1 MKPRKRDSKPSVPQS
16 AEGRAPIETVRDY
29 AIFMLDPGGRVM
41 TWNEGAAAIK
51 GYLPGEII
59 GQSLQ
64 RFYPP
69 EDVAAGKP
77 QRLLAE
83 AAAAGRVEDQGW
95 RVRKDG
101 RRFWAD
107 VVITALR
114 DDDGRLT
121 GFTKVTRDLTERHQA
136 DEQLRHSEELLR
148 LLLESVKDYAIFLL
162 DTDGRIVSWN
172 AGAERI
178 NGYRA
183 DEVMHQHLSI
193 FYGPD
198 DVAHGKPERALQIA
212 LAEGRHEEEG
222 WRIRKGGER
231 FWASAVLTSV
241 YDGLGRLRGF
251 SKVTRDLTERRRAE
265 EMLRQSENR
274 TRLLLEN
281 IRDYAIVML
290 DPEGRITSWSPG
302 AERINGYRAAEVLG
316 QPNSIF
322 YTGEDARAG
331 RPSRLLDVARREGRA
346 AEEGWRVRKDGSQF
360 WAEVVVTRVEDPAGR
375 LLGFANVT
383 RDLTER
389 QQAERQLRQ
398 SEERLRLMID
408 SIKDYAIFMLDP
420 QGRVASWNPGAQ
432 RLYEYAPPEILGR
445 PLSCFHPAA
454 EIAAGSPQRQLEAA
468 REHGRSEDEGWR
480 IRKDGSRF
488 WASVA
493 ISAIQDHGQ
502 LFGFAKVIRD
512 MTEQRRVQEE
522 LAARAHQQAAVADLG
537 VFALQSRDLQA
548 VMDRAVAVVEQ
559 TLAVDMVSL
568 LELLP
573 DRQSLVLRAGE
584 GWRTGLV
591 GPGASG
597 PPTTVSAGRTDSEA
611 GYAIASPW
619 PVVVEDHASE
629 RRFAETPFMRQHG
642 VAAGLSVVVRS
653 AGPEG
658 QPYGVL
664 GAHVRTPRLFRSEE
678 VHFVQAAANVVATAI
693 ARAENEERLQR
704 AHREA
709 DQERDRK
716 IRAEAALRE
725 RDEFISVAAHEL
737 RTPLTALQLK
747 LQSMEKG
754 MQRDHP
760 ISAADTVRLASRLDG
775 ALRQTDRLG
784 QLVERLLD
792 VSRVVAGRF
801 ELEFADCDLSAVARE
816 VIQELGE
823 AADAAGTKLLLT
835 TRGDAHGHWDCTRLH
850 QVVSNLVSNAVKY
863 GGGKPVAVSVERQ
876 GLSVRLTVA
885 DAGIGI
891 APADLQRLFGRFERA
906 APVRNYGGLGLG
918 LYISRHIVEAHGGT
932 IRVESEP
939 GRGATFVVDLPII
952 DPARPD
958 GRL

>member
-1 MKPRKRDSKPSVPQS
+1 MKPRKGDSNLPVPPA
-16 AEGRAPIETVRDY
+16 AEARALIATVRDY
-29 AIFMLDPGGRVM
+29 AIFMLDPSGRVM
-41 TWNEGAAAIK
+41 TWNAGAEAMK
-51 GYLPGEII
+51 GYRPEEII

-69 EDVAAGKP
+69 EDAAAGKP

-83 AAAAGRVEDQGW
+83 AAAVGRVTDQGW

-114 DDDGRLT
+114 DEAGALS
-121 GFTKVTRDLTERHQA
+121 GFTKVTRDLTERHEA

-148 LLLESVKDYAIFLL
+148 LMVESVKDYAIFLI
-162 DTDGRIVSWN
+162 DTEGRVASWN
-172 AGAERI
+172 AGAQRI

-183 DEVMHQHLSI
+183 EEVLHQHLSI

-198 DVAHGKPERALQIA
+198 DVAHGKPEQALQIA

-222 WRIRKGGER
+222 WRIRRGGER

-241 YDGLGRLRGF
+241 YDGQGRLRGF

-265 EMLRQSENR
+265 ELLRQSENR

-281 IRDYAIVML
+281 VRDYAIVML
-290 DPEGRITSWSPG
+290 DPEGRVTSWSPA
-302 AERINGYRAAEVLG
+302 AERITGYRAAEVLG
-316 QPNSIF
+316 QPSAIF
-322 YTGEDARAG
+322 YTGEEARAG
-331 RPSRLLDVARREGRA
+331 RPSRHLDQARREGRA
-346 AEEGWRVRKDGSQF
+346 AEEAWRVRRDGSRF
-360 WAEVVVTRVEDPAGR
+360 WAEVVTTRVDDPAGR
-375 LLGFANVT
+375 LLGFASVT

-389 QQAERQLRQ
+389 QQTERELRQ
-398 SEERLRLMID
+398 SEDRLRLMID

-420 QGRVASWNPGAQ
+420 QGRVGSWNPGAERVYQ
-432 RLYEYAPPEILGR
+432 YASHEILGQPVSR
-445 PLSCFHPAA
+445 FHPAA

-493 ISAIQDHGQ
+493 ISAIQDQGQ
-502 LFGFAKVIRD
+502 LLGFAKIIRD
-512 MTEQRRVQEE
+512 MTERRRVQEE
-522 LAARAHQQAAVADLG
+522 LAARAHQQAAVAELG

-548 VMDRAVAVVEQ
+548 VMDRAVATVKQ
-559 TLAVDMVSL
+559 TLDVDLVSL

-573 DRQSLVLRAGE
+573 DRHSLVLRAGE
-584 GWRTGLV
+584 GWRPGLV
-591 GPGASG
+591 GPDAAGT
-597 PPTTVSAGRTDSEA
+597 PVTVSAARAESEA
-611 GYAIASPW
+611 GYAMGSPW
-619 PVVVEDHASE
+619 PVVVEDHGSE

-642 VAAGLSVVVRS
+642 VSSGLSVVVRS

-678 VHFVQAAANVVATAI
+678 VHFVQAVANVVATAI
-693 ARAENEERLQR
+693 ARAQTEEKLQR

-716 IRAEAALRE
+716 MRAEAALRE

-754 MQRDHP
+754 MRPDHP
-760 ISAADTVRLASRLDG
+760 IGAAETARLASRLDG
-775 ALRQTDRLG
+775 ALKQTDRLA

-801 ELEFADCDLSAVARE
+801 EVDPEDCDLAAVARD

-823 AADAAGTKLLLT
+823 TADAAGSKVLLT
-835 TRGDAHGHWDCTRLH
+835 TRGDARGRWDRTRLH
-850 QVVSNLVSNAVKY
+850 QVVTNLVSNALKY
-863 GGGKPVAVSVERQ
+863 GGGKPVAVTVEQ
-876 GLSVRLTVA
+876 VGAAVRLTVA

-891 APADLQRLFGRFERA
+891 APQDLQRLFGRFERA

-932 IRVESEP
+932 IQVHSAP
-939 GRGATFVVDLPII
+939 GQGASFVVELPTV
-952 DPARPD
+952 DPARVS
-958 GRL
+958 GR